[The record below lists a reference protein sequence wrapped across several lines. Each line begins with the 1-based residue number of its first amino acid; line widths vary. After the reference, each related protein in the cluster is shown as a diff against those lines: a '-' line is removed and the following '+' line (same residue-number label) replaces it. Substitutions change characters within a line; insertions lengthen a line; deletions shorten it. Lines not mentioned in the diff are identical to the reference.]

1 VFVNFFGIPA
11 STTSGLARIALR
23 TDAAVVP
30 GFLFWD
36 ESLRKYRLRFE
47 PPVELLRTGDEEVD
61 VRENTQRFTSV
72 IEDYV
77 RAHPDQWLWVHKRWK
92 TRPLGEPPIYPF

>member
-36 ESLRKYRLRFE
+36 DSLRKYRLRFE
-47 PPVELLRTGDEEVD
+47 PPVELARTGDEEVD
-61 VRENTQRFTSV
+61 VRENTQRFTGV
-72 IEDYV
+72 IENYV
-77 RAHPDQWLWVHKRWK
+77 CAHPDQWLWVHKRWK
-92 TRPLGEPPIYPF
+92 TRPPAEPPMYPF